1 MITLSLPS
9 TMHAPTH
16 SCLIDI
22 LHRPTFSQEYHQF
35 WQNPSEA
42 PLEWIALLFMVT
54 GLGVFFSKF
63 QSPHELESDSPMPAL
78 DRFRQYRGAAGWAL
92 IWSKYS
98 QPNFT
103 TLQAFL
109 LYVEAEFLVNRRH
122 QMNCYMLSSVCIR
135 LMLKM
140 GLHRDPDKLPN
151 ISVYEG
157 EMRRRLWHL
166 AVQID
171 LLVSFYLGL
180 PCMMHGI
187 ESDTRMPRH
196 LMDSDFDETS
206 TELPPARPMTDYT
219 ALTYPIHKAAITRG
233 ECSCIPPQ

>member
-1 MITLSLPS
+1 
-9 TMHAPTH
+9 
-16 SCLIDI
+16 
-22 LHRPTFSQEYHQF
+22 
-35 WQNPSEA
+35 
-42 PLEWIALLFMVT
+42 MVT

-63 QSPHELESDSPMPAL
+63 QSPHELESDSPTPAL
-78 DRFRQYRGAAGWAL
+78 DRFKQYRGAAGWAL
-92 IWSKYS
+92 VWSRYL
-98 QPNFT
+98 QPTFT

-109 LYVEAEFLVNRRH
+109 LYVEAEFLVNRTH

-166 AVQID
+166 AIQID

-187 ESDTRMPRH
+187 ESDTLLPRH

-233 ECSCIPPQ
+233 ECFPIPLQ